1 MSSLTT
7 DSAHVAELY
16 EHVTKANLATVK
28 FEKLFDKD
36 EEEMRRLIQACETEG
51 FFYLDLRSPGSE
63 QLWKDLRDVDEAT
76 QRWFSQP
83 TDVKLKTPTVSL
95 AHG

>member
-16 EHVTKANLATVK
+16 KDVTKADLSTIR
-28 FEKLFDKD
+28 FEKIFDKD
-36 EEEMRRLIQACETEG
+36 EEEMARLVQACENEG

-63 QLWKDLRDVDEAT
+63 KLWSDLRDVDSVT

-83 TDVKLKTPTVSL
+83 ADVKLKTPTVSL